1 MGRIAAQSLMGRI
14 GPAIFEGGWALSQL
28 WLFLVAPIVGAAAG
42 GLLYRFLLTK
52 PRATRKRPKNPHPG
66 CDSHLNR
73 APEGEAHTLS
83 DEACRRRASEERV
96 CLPVY

>member
-1 MGRIAAQSLMGRI
+1 MRTSI

-52 PRATRKRPKNPHPG
+52 PGNGAEETKQPVPG
-66 CDSHLNR
+66 
-73 APEGEAHTLS
+73 
-83 DEACRRRASEERV
+83 V
-96 CLPVY
+96 